1 MIFWE
6 PGKKAVHQA
15 CNTSPLPK
23 ITIEEDGDWLT
34 LSFPYDERLVA
45 LVKSLP
51 VRKYDSTFKTWLVPN
66 TESTRRSLEAGGAEI
81 KEESSVGAIELKKTL
96 TVSDKTTHEDYP
108 FLFKH
113 QAQVVNTA
121 LSGKTKLYLGMPPGT
136 GKAQPLT
143 SNVLVPGGWKQ
154 MGDIEVGDKVMTPD
168 GGTANVVGVFP
179 QGDQPVYKITL
190 SDGSVTR
197 ATGEHL
203 WRAKS
208 VAGSRGKWRT
218 VTTDEM
224 ISTGLYRPSSGA
236 CKWRLPHPTVDRDAV
251 DLPIHPYVIGALL
264 GDGALTGGTP
274 SFASADWECVQRVG
288 DLIKDL
294 NVHPV
299 LVPGDESAKCRSY
312 SLSKIS
318 DTSSVCCIKGCERRR
333 YARMMCS
340 RHYDRARYRG
350 DMNTD
355 SPLLYGR
362 TNLLTHRLRQLGIM
376 GLRGD
381 AKFVPESYM
390 HASYEQ
396 RLELLKGLMD
406 TDGSWSSGSGDFASK
421 SFQLATDVA
430 NLVRSL
436 GGYASCRKGKSSW
449 TVNGVKKFGVVY
461 RTFFNIPVNPFYMNR
476 KRELWADNGQNQRRV
491 KFIEPD
497 GVEEV
502 QCILLDS
509 EDHLYITDDYIVT
522 HNTNASAASMDA
534 LDAYPLLVVTL
545 AGIKVNIARE
555 VKKFYG
561 KDSQILESRTP
572 YEITEDIVIINYDI
586 LDAWADTLKKH
597 KFKGIIFDESASI
610 KSPDAKRTKA
620 AVKIAKGVKNIMLLS
635 GTPTPSSPYDLVPP
649 LMILGEIEKYGGKR
663 EYVNR
668 YCPPVE
674 TRYGVSHSQ
683 YQNLPELHSNLKK
696 TCFIS
701 WKKEDLIDLPAINI
715 YDEVVDGKSDYMDS
729 LIKSMEAATISEA
742 YRVLREDKDD
752 QVGQFATMR
761 SEAGESK
768 IKSIIEEATAVAE
781 DEKVIVGVHH
791 RSVNDEVFKSLSKK
805 FKTVQII
812 GGMGTE
818 KRQEAIDAFQEG
830 DARVLVMNIVAGG
843 VGINLQNASHMILGE
858 LPVSYADQD
867 QVVSRIYRSGQRN
880 KVSVKRMVALGTIDD
895 VLVHLIDKKRNL
907 HTSIMAG
914 EESVNSDIM
923 EEMAKYLVERKERT
937 L

>member
-1 MIFWE
+1 MPSFASKYAGKCRKCGNPYHVGDMIFWE

-136 GKAQPLT
+136 GK
-143 SNVLVPGGWKQ
+143 
-154 MGDIEVGDKVMTPD
+154 
-168 GGTANVVGVFP
+168 
-179 QGDQPVYKITL
+179 
-190 SDGSVTR
+190 
-197 ATGEHL
+197 
-203 WRAKS
+203 
-208 VAGSRGKWRT
+208 
-218 VTTDEM
+218 
-224 ISTGLYRPSSGA
+224 
-236 CKWRLPHPTVDRDAV
+236 
-251 DLPIHPYVIGALL
+251 
-264 GDGALTGGTP
+264 
-274 SFASADWECVQRVG
+274 
-288 DLIKDL
+288 
-294 NVHPV
+294 
-299 LVPGDESAKCRSY
+299 
-312 SLSKIS
+312 SLSAM
-318 DTSSVCCIKGCERRR
+318 SS
-333 YARMMCS
+333 
-340 RHYDRARYRG
+340 
-350 DMNTD
+350 
-355 SPLLYGR
+355 L
-362 TNLLTHRLRQLGIM
+362 
-376 GLRGD
+376 
-381 AKFVPESYM
+381 
-390 HASYEQ
+390 
-396 RLELLKGLMD
+396 
-406 TDGSWSSGSGDFASK
+406 
-421 SFQLATDVA
+421 
-430 NLVRSL
+430 
-436 GGYASCRKGKSSW
+436 
-449 TVNGVKKFGVVY
+449 
-461 RTFFNIPVNPFYMNR
+461 
-476 KRELWADNGQNQRRV
+476 
-491 KFIEPD
+491 
-497 GVEEV
+497 
-502 QCILLDS
+502 
-509 EDHLYITDDYIVT
+509 
-522 HNTNASAASMDA
+522 DA
-534 LDAYPLLVVTL
+534 LDAYPVLIVGL
-545 AGIKVNIARE
+545 AGIKVNWQRE

-701 WKKEDLIDLPAINI
+701 WKKEDLIDLPAINV